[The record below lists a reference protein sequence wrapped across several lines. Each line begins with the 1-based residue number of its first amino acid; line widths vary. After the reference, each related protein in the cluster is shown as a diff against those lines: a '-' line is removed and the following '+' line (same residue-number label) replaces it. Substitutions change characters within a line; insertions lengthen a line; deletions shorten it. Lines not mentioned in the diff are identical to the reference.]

1 MLRIIIIIIIII
13 IININI
19 IIIALFIGENFDIH
33 FPKRSLTDFVST
45 ERVMP
50 FTSAF
55 TVCFS
60 ILPKETAGAI
70 LSYAVPDHAN
80 EFLIYSDDSGLR
92 LFIKGPETG

>member
-1 MLRIIIIIIIII
+1 MLTIIIIIIII
-13 IININI
+13 INI

-33 FPKRSLTDFVST
+33 FPKRGLIDFVST

-70 LSYAVPDHAN
+70 FSYAVPDQSN
-80 EFLIYSDDSGLR
+80 QLLIYSGDSGLS
-92 LFIKGPETG
+92 LYIEGKSTE